1 LNPTSLTL
9 LTAVALVA
17 AACGA
22 RAAEPPSSPTGFA
35 TEQLLPATVAPVAAT
50 PTVAP
55 SPAVAPTQTPAPLSL
70 PAGEV
75 ARARTGRAEM
85 ALTFD
90 CGASGAPT
98 PAILSALRDAHVRVT
113 FFITGQWATTNPD
126 LTRQIAADHEIAN
139 HSWSHRDFSQLSDQ
153 EIRTEMERTESAI
166 GYIAG
171 VSTKPF
177 WRAPFGSR
185 DARILSAVREG
196 GWPYHIYWSADS
208 GDWQDIPPSQVRTN
222 VTRAAGNGAI
232 VVQHCGS
239 VQTATVLPDILRDLA
254 NLGLRVVTLSELL
267 RD

>member
-1 LNPTSLTL
+1 LKPTSLAL
-9 LTAVALVA
+9 LIALALVA

-22 RAAEPPSSPTGFA
+22 RAAEPVSSPTALA
-35 TEQLLPATVAPVAAT
+35 TEQLLPATVALVATT

-55 SPAVAPTQTPAPLSL
+55 SPTVAPTQTPTPLSL

-98 PAILSALRDAHVRVT
+98 PSILEALRNARVRVT

-153 EIRTEMERTESAI
+153 EIRAEIERTESAI
-166 GYIAG
+166 NYIAG

-185 DARILSAVREG
+185 DARILSAVREA

-208 GDWQDIPPSQVRTN
+208 GDWQNIPPSQVRTN

-232 VVQHCGS
+232 IVQHCGS
-239 VQTATVLPDILRDLA
+239 VQTAAVLPDILRDLA
-254 NLGLRVVTLSELL
+254 NLSLRVVTLSELL